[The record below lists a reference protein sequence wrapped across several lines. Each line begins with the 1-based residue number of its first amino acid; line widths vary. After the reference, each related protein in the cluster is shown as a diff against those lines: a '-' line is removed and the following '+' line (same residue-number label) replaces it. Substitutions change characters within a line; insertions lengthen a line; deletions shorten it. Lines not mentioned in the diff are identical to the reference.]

1 MPSTI
6 APPTPSPSPP
16 LVVID
21 KGCTTIIHNEG
32 GMYAL
37 FKGCIPAL
45 FRASIYGGARLGL
58 YQRKDNAMMIIMNVI
73 MTNVSSSSHEHKKE
87 YSTLYTNLWRG
98 TSMSV
103 IRAALL
109 TASQIISY
117 TTLKTYITNKRDSIH
132 MPYINDPTVI
142 QGIDHHDDDK

>member
-1 MPSTI
+1 MPSTV
-6 APPTPSPSPP
+6 APTPTPSPSPP

-21 KGCTTIIHNEG
+21 KGCTTSFYIWWSKTWI
-32 GMYAL
+32 
-37 FKGCIPAL
+37 
-45 FRASIYGGARLGL
+45 
-58 YQRKDNAMMIIMNVI
+58 
-73 MTNVSSSSHEHKKE
+73 VSSSSHEHKKE
-87 YSTLYTNLWRG
+87 YSTLYINLWRG

-132 MPYINDPTVI
+132 MPYINDPTATIPHDRRRISIEVI
-142 QGIDHHDDDK
+142 IVFLEYLIRNSSSHHYTYK